1 MADIYKVSLYGQR
14 DKIGFV
20 PVLSIFG
27 NSVIPFCLVAGPI
40 TGVNIFIYKVFFLN
54 NFKKKY
60 LSCSGRCPSAE
71 LVRNV
76 DK

>member
-20 PVLSIFG
+20 PVLSTLG

-40 TGVNIFIYKVFFLN
+40 TGVYIFIYKVFFLN
-54 NFKKKY
+54 NFQKKV
-60 LSCSGRCPSAE
+60 SFM
-71 LVRNV
+71 
-76 DK
+76 